1 MTNIF
6 TRIKDSVLADLHEL
20 VDQKEQKNPIA
31 HVNQYIRECEQE
43 VKKIKRLVE
52 KQYDIKFEINRELDQ
67 AKMMLEKRRK
77 QYELAEEMQET
88 ELANE
93 AKMELEEYEARVEQL
108 TAMRDQSI
116 KDLEVLETKYI
127 KMKQRLKDLHIKRLE
142 FESRANI
149 TRTKQGMSKV
159 LETELVSKSFSKFA
173 ELESYIERL
182 ENKIER
188 DYRSQ
193 TLDARFYDLE
203 KKASKNA

>member
-93 AKMELEEYEARVEQL
+93 AKMELDEYEARVEQL

-149 TRTKQGMSKV
+149 ARTKQGMNKV

>member
-93 AKMELEEYEARVEQL
+93 AKMELDEYEARVEQL
-108 TAMRDQSI
+108 TAMHDQSI

-149 TRTKQGMSKV
+149 ARTKQGMNKV

>member
-149 TRTKQGMSKV
+149 ARTKQGMSKV